1 MSVAA
6 WWLLH
11 EDAETKIRR
20 AHEELN
26 LLLNKEEGQASSAP
40 IFNARTLRDMF
51 ADACSVTGDA
61 EVFTG
66 IYTPEDMVGTIIQV
80 QALFQRIELTF
91 SELEVEFSAAD
102 DARVRFSAVL
112 AAQRSA
118 GAQVDEVRDV
128 ISRMR
133 KVDGNWLFAEFNL
146 VELSGQ

>member
-26 LLLNKEEGQASSAP
+26 VLLNKEEGQASSAP
-40 IFNARTLRDMF
+40 ILNARALRDMF